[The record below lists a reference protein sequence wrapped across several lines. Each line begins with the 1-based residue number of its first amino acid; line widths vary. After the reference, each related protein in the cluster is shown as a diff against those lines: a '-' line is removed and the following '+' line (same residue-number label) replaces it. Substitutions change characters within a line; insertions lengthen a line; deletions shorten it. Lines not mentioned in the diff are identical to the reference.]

1 MDFPDSKEI
10 LHNITKIIWDMH
22 CHFFLCS
29 SLTLFHF
36 IPWVRISIRNV
47 DSLPCG
53 GHIACDANIDWE
65 PTLTSSWPTGAGLVI
80 GGWGGQHGGQVNF
93 LRGQVTLVQLI
104 HPTERGL
111 GPVMDWKIIKLKF
124 AAEDV
129 IGKEIFHVVQLIGV
143 RQIYAA
149 AASTYFLLRQ
159 TKYRC

>member
-80 GGWGGQHGGQVNF
+80 RGWGGQHGGQVNF

-111 GPVMDWKIIKLKF
+111 GPVMDWKIIKLKGGCHWKRNISRCSVNWRPT
-124 AAEDV
+124 DLC
-129 IGKEIFHVVQLIGV
+129 GCCL
-143 RQIYAA
+143 Y
-149 AASTYFLLRQ
+149 LLP
-159 TKYRC
+159 TPSDKV